1 MSSNAWAVERPGC
14 GVPVTVNGADGA
26 RTFDLS
32 ETATWRFE
40 DYPGVRKPLS
50 YKGQRNWV
58 GSWWFSKSGEYVPFE
73 SWVER
78 DWIMLFDRDTG
89 VRAVRAQPFTLD
101 LASGRHTPDFFVRR
115 RDGGV
120 EIVDVRP
127 DDRIGDV
134 DALKFAQTAD
144 ACALVGWS
152 YRRVG
157 EVEPVARANCR
168 WLSAYRHPW
177 CGVSRATSLEAI
189 TKVLAGGRVRLDE
202 VGARVGAPLLG
213 VLPLVF
219 HHVWR
224 GGLGMDETVPLSLR
238 SMVWEVTTA

>member
-1 MSSNAWAVERPGC
+1 MSSSAWAVERPGC
-14 GVPVTVNGADGA
+14 GVPVMVNDDG
-26 RTFDLS
+26 TLMTLDLS
-32 ETATWRFE
+32 EAATWRFE
-40 DYPGVRKPLS
+40 DHPGIRKPVA

-78 DWIMLFDRDTG
+78 DWIMLFDRDAN

-101 LASGRHTPDFFVRR
+101 LPSGRHTPDFFLRR
-115 RDGGV
+115 RDGSV
-120 EIVDVRP
+120 EIIDVRP

-144 ACALVGWS
+144 ACSLVGWS
-152 YRRVG
+152 YQRVG

-177 CGVSRATSLEAI
+177 CGVSRVTSLASI
-189 TKVLAGGRVRLDE
+189 TQALAGERVRLDE
-202 VGARVGAPLLG
+202 VSARLGAPLLA

-224 GGLGMDETVPLSLR
+224 GDLRMDESVPFSLR
-238 SMVWEVTTA
+238 SPVWEGSAA

>member
-14 GVPVTVNGADGA
+14 GVSVTVNSVDGI

-32 ETATWRFE
+32 EAATWRFE
-40 DYPGVRKPLS
+40 DHPGVRMPLS

-78 DWIMLFDRDTG
+78 DWIMLFDRDT
-89 VRAVRAQPFTLD
+89 AVQAVQAQPFTLD
-101 LASGRHTPDFFVRR
+101 LASGRHTPDFFIRR

-127 DDRIGDV
+127 DDRIGDL
-134 DALKFAQTAD
+134 DALKFKQTAD

-152 YRRVG
+152 YRRMG
-157 EVEPVARANCR
+157 EVDPVVRANSR
-168 WLSAYRHPW
+168 WLSSYRHPW
-177 CGVSRATSLEAI
+177 CGLSRVTSFEAI
-189 TKVLAGGRVRLDE
+189 AAALAEGRARLDE
-202 VGARVGAPLLG
+202 VGVRVGAPLLA

-219 HHVWR
+219 HHVWH
-224 GGLGMDETVPLSLR
+224 GDLGMDESVPLSLR
-238 SMVWEVTTA
+238 SMVWEVSAV